1 MFGELR
7 VAARAVS
14 LCKACDTATG
24 GHCQAG
30 PSRRVFVG
38 RNTPKTASQRSSS
51 AGKERHNAV
60 LCFCGEL
67 GGTEGHFHWARAFER
82 RGCTALK
89 VSAAR
94 QA

>member
-7 VAARAVS
+7 VTARAVS

-38 RNTPKTASQRSSS
+38 RNTPKTASQRSNS

-60 LCFCGEL
+60 LCFAGNSEGQRDTFIGRELLKGE
-67 GGTEGHFHWARAFER
+67 
-82 RGCTALK
+82 
-89 VSAAR
+89 VSR
-94 QA
+94 H